1 MRTYF
6 HHRCLT
12 DMPQNREH
20 ISYNGYPPL
29 QRWEEGR
36 WFIKNFSN
44 GELSKVFIYI
54 VGRDGKRSRSKN
66 EGYHSENFETSN

>member
-1 MRTYF
+1 MGT
-6 HHRCLT
+6 
-12 DMPQNREH
+12 P
-20 ISYNGYPPL
+20 PPL
-29 QRWEEGR
+29 PLPKWGGGR
-36 WFIKNFSN
+36 WVNKNFGN